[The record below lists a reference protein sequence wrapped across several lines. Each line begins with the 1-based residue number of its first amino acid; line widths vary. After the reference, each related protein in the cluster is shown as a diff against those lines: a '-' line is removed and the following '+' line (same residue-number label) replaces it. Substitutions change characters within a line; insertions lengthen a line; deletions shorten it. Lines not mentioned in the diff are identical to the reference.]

1 GSGTRAYDS
10 DGTAHGT
17 LTNMTDDDWV
27 NSLSDKDQSALSQQ
41 VLGVDPNW
49 PSGPARRSYSLDFD
63 GSADYISA
71 GTSLNVTGTTITVD
85 AWIKSDAT
93 SYVDIPII
101 VSKWVNGGSAGNQFA
116 LIVNGASG
124 CVAMF
129 GTDTGSAA
137 ATYATGTTNVCDGKW
152 YHLAGVQDGTSV
164 RIYVNGKQE
173 NSNTPVNTMTSQTT
187 NATIGNKSGLAANQ
201 WWNGKIDEIRISNSA
216 RYSSSFTPSYRFKED
231 ANTVALWHF
240 DEGEN
245 NTCSGGTNDVCDSS
259 SNGYDGAE
267 TSTPTWVTDSLA
279 VMDNNAR
286 YLALGS
292 SSAVNTDRGMELKIT
307 STTAF
312 QYRWQGDQT
321 WTTPSTSTLSS
332 YSFSSP
338 SQIDSTGV
346 YVGFDTTNGVFGD
359 ESYFLI
365 PSWAIE
371 QFSDSDTQNA
381 MRGTKRGFP
390 ERSYLVATDKGVD
403 ILNADD
409 NTLWM
414 RMEQGSGRS
423 LGTDFNN
430 DPSSVFMVHGSLFIG
445 TNGSAGTGLY
455 RFDFNRDKIYRYDAT
470 DRRTNTVNIAKRNT
484 SDSSYGS
491 ADTAQ
496 NLLSSIVND
505 ASALTIQAK
514 IMLAAATDTG
524 VTKISNVMSSDTSY
538 DYSDNASDDYGHV
551 VLAETAGGAGD
562 LYADNDTTDALERW
576 NNVLDDAASETAG
589 TPDTTYD
596 ESSTPAIFVTAAT
609 EINDLKLTNQTST
622 VEAASPTIYLAHNL
636 GTTVLAEKRSDPT
649 NGSVKY
655 ENVSRITE
663 EMVGDTNG
671 MWSLDDVNDSSVK
684 ANTLTNN
691 ASVTFTTSGVRGKS
705 AHFTAASSQYLSKAD
720 NASLSTGDID
730 FTVAAWVYLDSVNA
744 YQDIV
749 TKWGSGTNEYLLEH
763 TINSD
768 FIFAVNGGGA
778 NAVHSTNAGANPAN
792 TWLFVVAW
800 HDSVNNQLGISVN
813 NGSPNTTA
821 YSSGVPDGV
830 SSFNIGTEGNGW
842 GYFMDGR
849 IDEVMFTKEVLTAAQ
864 RTQLYVAGKEA
875 LNNKYRVKLA
885 SDTVNQ
891 LAGSI
896 NVVKGVAASD
906 QYIFTGTNTTGA
918 DDGILSRTLLRGD
931 VTDRTYDEST
941 TDPIIVDNDISSVSV
956 SSDGA
961 YIIVGSDDSG
971 ITIIQNGSNAIRLRG
986 GSKVQGPSKRPS
998 N

>member
-1 GSGTRAYDS
+1 DERRQMFEIGKRTHPITIDFVSSPQAAYSSGTSVTINNPSGTSALTSTLSVGDTMIFRENVGGTETVSQAVVSAIANTTSTYGTVTLASAPTFPTGGYSTNAKVFKWQREYWDISSLSNLGHLDAATRLTLRVTDGSAGANVWIDDIKSAGPYLSNPSTRNSTVASTPQQYVQYRVIFSTTDTSVTPSVTAVSLQYNSNPRKVTGADTLTAQGSLDRDGNVHLGSNNVKDVQFYDRTKDQISYALDFDGSNDYVDIGTGPTSVKTVEFWVYPETTTEYFINLTATTDYIWLNAGTVTATGFAAPIIYVNGAVSSTLVADQWQHVVVTDTTAENASNFDIGRTADLNYLEGKIDEVILYDDVRTAAEVANDYNARRLDTSDAGLVALYHFDESSGTRAYDS
-10 DGTAHGT
+10 DGTAHGP

-423 LGTDFNN
+423 LGTDFNT
-430 DPSSVFMVHGSLFIG
+430 DPSSVFMVH
-445 TNGSAGTGLY
+445 
-455 RFDFNRDKIYRYDAT
+455 
-470 DRRTNTVNIAKRNT
+470 
-484 SDSSYGS
+484 
-491 ADTAQ
+491 
-496 NLLSSIVND
+496 
-505 ASALTIQAK
+505 
-514 IMLAAATDTG
+514 
-524 VTKISNVMSSDTSY
+524 
-538 DYSDNASDDYGHV
+538 
-551 VLAETAGGAGD
+551 
-562 LYADNDTTDALERW
+562 
-576 NNVLDDAASETAG
+576 
-589 TPDTTYD
+589 
-596 ESSTPAIFVTAAT
+596 
-609 EINDLKLTNQTST
+609 
-622 VEAASPTIYLAHNL
+622 
-636 GTTVLAEKRSDPT
+636 
-649 NGSVKY
+649 
-655 ENVSRITE
+655 
-663 EMVGDTNG
+663 
-671 MWSLDDVNDSSVK
+671 
-684 ANTLTNN
+684 
-691 ASVTFTTSGVRGKS
+691 
-705 AHFTAASSQYLSKAD
+705 
-720 NASLSTGDID
+720 
-730 FTVAAWVYLDSVNA
+730 
-744 YQDIV
+744 
-749 TKWGSGTNEYLLEH
+749 
-763 TINSD
+763 
-768 FIFAVNGGGA
+768 
-778 NAVHSTNAGANPAN
+778 
-792 TWLFVVAW
+792 
-800 HDSVNNQLGISVN
+800 
-813 NGSPNTTA
+813 
-821 YSSGVPDGV
+821 
-830 SSFNIGTEGNGW
+830 
-842 GYFMDGR
+842 
-849 IDEVMFTKEVLTAAQ
+849 
-864 RTQLYVAGKEA
+864 
-875 LNNKYRVKLA
+875 
-885 SDTVNQ
+885 
-891 LAGSI
+891 
-896 NVVKGVAASD
+896 
-906 QYIFTGTNTTGA
+906 
-918 DDGILSRTLLRGD
+918 
-931 VTDRTYDEST
+931 
-941 TDPIIVDNDISSVSV
+941 
-956 SSDGA
+956 
-961 YIIVGSDDSG
+961 
-971 ITIIQNGSNAIRLRG
+971 
-986 GSKVQGPSKRPS
+986 
-998 N
+998 